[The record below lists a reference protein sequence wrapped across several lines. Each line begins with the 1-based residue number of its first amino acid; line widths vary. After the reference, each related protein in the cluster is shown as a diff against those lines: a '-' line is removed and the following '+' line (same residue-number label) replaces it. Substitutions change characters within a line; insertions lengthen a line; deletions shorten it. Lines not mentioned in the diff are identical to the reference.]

1 MINYNF
7 IKKVKY
13 FMLPRPD
20 FNHVDYGCVEKL
32 SELEVISVDTGV
44 WSIIDWIT

>member
-7 IKKVKY
+7 IRKVKDY
-13 FMLPRPD
+13 MLPRPD
-20 FNHVDYGCVEKL
+20 FNQIDHGRVEKL